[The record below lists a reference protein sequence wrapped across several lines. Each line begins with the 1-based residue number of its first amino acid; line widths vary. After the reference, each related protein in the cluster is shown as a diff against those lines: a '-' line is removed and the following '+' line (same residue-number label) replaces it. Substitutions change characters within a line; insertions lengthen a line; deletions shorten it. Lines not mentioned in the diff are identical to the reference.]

1 MKDKEKQLE
10 NVEYLKYLGSLIRS
24 DARFNRENK
33 FRIFMATAVLNQ
45 KKTFFF
51 YQQIWLHKFKE
62 ETIQFLDF
70 VPNFLWSWNRDTSKI
85 GLEIPG
91 KFWNMALEKNEN

>member
-33 FRIFMATAVLNQ
+33 FRISMATAVLNQ

-51 YQQIWLHKFKE
+51 TNKFDYINLRKKL
-62 ETIQFLDF
+62 F
-70 VPNFLWSWNRDTSKI
+70 NF
-85 GLEIPG
+85 
-91 KFWNMALEKNEN
+91 

>member
-33 FRIFMATAVLNQ
+33 FRISMATAVLNQ

-51 YQQIWLHKFKE
+51 YQQI
-62 ETIQFLDF
+62 
-70 VPNFLWSWNRDTSKI
+70 
-85 GLEIPG
+85 
-91 KFWNMALEKNEN
+91 